1 MPEIKKIYP
10 DTVVEIP
17 MNEYEE
23 KVEKLLKKQD
33 KLTEIY
39 KTEIKNCF
47 KYLDEEFQKYHKKAG
62 KIKKLKIVS
71 EVAGGVL
78 ILVGSAS
85 AVALSFISLIP
96 PIFPIVI
103 GLVADAPSLISILVT
118 KIGFDTIRKR
128 QLEKAYYAK
137 EFKDKLYH
145 LYSKI
150 IEDDKITEEEY
161 ESFSK
166 LMETYH
172 TQKADEK
179 SEKTILTEKD
189 YKEIDNLVKEK
200 LKKLKSYI

>member
-71 EVAGGVL
+71 EVAGVL